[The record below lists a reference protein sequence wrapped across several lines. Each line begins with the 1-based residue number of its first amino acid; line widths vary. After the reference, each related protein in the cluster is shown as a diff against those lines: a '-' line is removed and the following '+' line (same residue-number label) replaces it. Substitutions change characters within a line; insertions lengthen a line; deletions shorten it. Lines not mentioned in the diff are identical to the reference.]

1 MIPGASQM
9 KASRIDTAQEV
20 KIDYVKL
27 GRKHITKVISLTEE
41 EGL

>member
-1 MIPGASQM
+1 M

-27 GRKHITKVISLTEE
+27 GRKHTKVISLTEE